1 MIRKDWNFWDRIS
14 QAVAILNK
22 KLKIFIFIFFQI
34 QLFFFSKIIC
44 TFIFHSAMTF
54 KQYQIYHFF
63 KKIFKK

>member
-34 QLFFFSKIIC
+34 QLFFFLK
-44 TFIFHSAMTF
+44 
-54 KQYQIYHFF
+54 
-63 KKIFKK
+63 